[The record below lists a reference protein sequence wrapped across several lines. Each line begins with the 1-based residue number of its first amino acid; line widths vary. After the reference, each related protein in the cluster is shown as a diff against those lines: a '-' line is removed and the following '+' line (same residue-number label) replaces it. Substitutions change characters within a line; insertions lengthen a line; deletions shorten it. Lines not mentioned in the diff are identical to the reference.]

1 MFKIQFIFGEYIAM
15 TDQEYQILKKKV
27 LNMTGIDLE
36 NYKSQQMRRRLTSFI
51 ENSSAKDVITY
62 CRTIEQDEAHL
73 KKLCDFL
80 TINVTEFYRD
90 AWAFNDL
97 KNIVL
102 PKLMENNSSLNIW
115 SAGCSNGAEV
125 YTIAMLIMDS
135 ARKVNFRILGT
146 DMDELSLA
154 KAGEGGPYREDI
166 LKSMPR
172 QLVAK
177 YFTVE
182 NGNYTVRKEIREK
195 AVFKKHNLLA
205 DPFEKGFNL
214 IVCRNV
220 TIYFTEEAKDRLNQ
234 RFFDSLVDN
243 GILFVGA
250 TEFMVNAMKIG
261 FSKLGTCFYVKN
273 PVTSSVSR

>member
-1 MFKIQFIFGEYIAM
+1 
-15 TDQEYQILKKKV
+15 
-27 LNMTGIDLE
+27 MTGIDLE
-36 NYKSQQMRRRLTSFI
+36 NYKSQQMRRRLSSFI
-51 ENSSAKDVITY
+51 ENSSTKDVISY

-73 KKLCDFL
+73 RKLCDFL

-90 AWAFNDL
+90 AWAFKDL
-97 KNIVL
+97 QNIIL
-102 PKLMENNSSLNIW
+102 PKLMENNSNLNIW

-135 ARKVNFRILGT
+135 VKKVNFKIMGT
-146 DMDELSLA
+146 DMDEVSLA
-154 KAGEGGPYREDI
+154 KARDGGPYRDDM

-172 QLVAK
+172 QFVAK
-177 YFTVE
+177 YFTGE
-182 NGNYTVRKEIREK
+182 NGNYMVRKEVKDK

-220 TIYFTEEAKDRLNQ
+220 TIYFTEDAKDKLNQ
-234 RFFDSLVDN
+234 HFFYSLKDN

-273 PVTSSVSR
+273 PVNSMVSN